1 MKINYKP
8 GDLSSNEEWDELVC
22 AVNSR
27 TEEVQEL
34 QINLEQ
40 TPSLNLAQFN
50 SLVSMYVSFR
60 RLDKNL
66 TFHNFQSQ
74 VKGLVDK
81 TNFHHVF
88 TS

>member
-1 MKINYKP
+1 MKVNFKP
-8 GDLSSNEEWDELVC
+8 GDLSSDEEWDELVST
-22 AVNSR
+22 VNSR
-27 TEEVQEL
+27 SEEVEEL
-34 QINLEQ
+34 EIDLEK

-50 SLVSMYVSFR
+50 SLVTMYVSFR

-66 TFHNFQSQ
+66 TFSNFQSQ